1 MSRAGTKARRRAA
14 TRAAARASEDA
25 VYAKLLEIRRTVQID
40 DSIDAVYDWL
50 DELLLA
56 EKFAEVDAILK
67 RAEPVSFKDIT
78 MLAFAT
84 ITLSARDRLS
94 EHAGYVARARAALV
108 SRGRTPEDIN
118 DMLEGLE

>member
-14 TRAAARASEDA
+14 TRAAARAAEDA

-50 DELLLA
+50 DELMLA
-56 EKFAEVDAILK
+56 GKFEEVDAILK

-84 ITLSARDRLS
+84 ITLSARERLP
-94 EHAGYVARARAALV
+94 ERAGYVARARAALV
-108 SRGRTPEDIN
+108 ARGRTPEEISD
-118 DMLEGLE
+118 LLYGLE